1 MFINYLSSYMIMT
14 IPRRL
19 HSHLVTACSVLVL
32 SLASPLLANDFVN
45 SGFETG
51 DFTGWT
57 SGNGA
62 TVTNTESHSGSFSFS
77 GLSNDFVSQSFT
89 AIDTSSISELS
100 LWGKR
105 SGGLFDSVTLTYSDN
120 TTENVLVNTL
130 GGSNDWTFV
139 NLTNDL
145 DPGKSLTGFLI
156 YGTSPGPAYLD
167 DFTLV
172 TASRVPESS
181 TTIAMLGL
189 AIVSLATLRR
199 RFAP

>member
-1 MFINYLSSYMIMT
+1 M
-14 IPRRL
+14 
-19 HSHLVTACSVLVL
+19 
-32 SLASPLLANDFVN
+32 
-45 SGFETG
+45 
-51 DFTGWT
+51 
-57 SGNGA
+57 
-62 TVTNTESHSGSFSFS
+62 
-77 GLSNDFVSQSFT
+77 
-89 AIDTSSISELS
+89 
-100 LWGKR
+100 
-105 SGGLFDSVTLTYSDN
+105 FDSVTLTYSDN